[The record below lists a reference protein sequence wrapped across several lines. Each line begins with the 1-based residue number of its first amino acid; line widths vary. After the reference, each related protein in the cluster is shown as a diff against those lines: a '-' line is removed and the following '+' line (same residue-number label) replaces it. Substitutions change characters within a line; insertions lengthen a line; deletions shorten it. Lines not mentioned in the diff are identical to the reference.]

1 MVEDSPKVLSYV
13 KKLRLTIRSGSGLP
27 EGVHWATEL
36 YFWRTRQTRLDFL
49 EGEVEEEDSREFRGR
64 MRMATMMP
72 SSVASV
78 VEDASFSMVDMLIV
92 LCDHF
97 LIN

>member
-1 MVEDSPKVLSYV
+1 M

-49 EGEVEEEDSREFRGR
+49 EEGEVEEEDSRELSGR

-72 SSVASV
+72 SSVVSLLLLLLLG
-78 VEDASFSMVDMLIV
+78 EDASISLVDMMLLLFFAITT
-92 LCDHF
+92 
-97 LIN
+97 